1 MDWSCVNCSMNE
13 SFMHHCQMTFL
24 PSRNTQKSGLITVPQ
39 KSVSSADVC
48 THTFLQRHFYNHREV
63 LVMKN
68 IKQHNQQRKHYETCG
83 FSFNSSVYFK
93 TSSILIKLFNVL
105 FCFCAKAF
113 IILSNSV
120 MTNLNFQQSRV
131 SHNMLKSFYDVDLLL
146 KKHLL
151 LLSMLKT
158 VLLLNSFV
166 ETFRILWIQRSKE

>member
-24 PSRNTQKSGLITVPQ
+24 PGLITVPQ

-48 THTFLQRHFYNHREV
+48 THTFLQRHFYNHRDV

-68 IKQHNQQRKHYETCG
+68 IKQLNQSGENRQRKHYETCG
-83 FSFNSSVYFK
+83 FSLNSSVYFK
-93 TSSILIKLFNVL
+93 TSSILIKLFNIV

-113 IILSNSV
+113 IILRNSV
-120 MTNLNFQQSRV
+120 MTKLNFQQSRV
-131 SHNMLKSFYDVDLLL
+131 SHLILKSFYDVDLLL

-158 VLLLNSFV
+158 VLLLNSFM